1 MPENS
6 TPASRGLYRFAVAT
20 ASMTIVL
27 LMAGAL
33 VTNND
38 AGDSVPDWP
47 LAYHRLVP
55 PFVGGIR
62 FEYSHRV
69 IAGIVSLMTLVL
81 AIWITAKDRR
91 PLAKRLGWTAL
102 ALVVAQAVLGG
113 IRVLEGDPFV
123 SATAHATL
131 AQIFFITLVGI
142 ALYLS
147 PWWQQ
152 EQPQLEDTASPR
164 VRTLA
169 WWTTVVILA
178 QILLGA
184 AFRHGLLGIV
194 PHLIGAGAVTV
205 MVIWVGR
212 VAKKRFGTN
221 PDIRRGVV
229 LLHAFFGTQILL
241 GFAAWWAMT
250 SGIAAVQPTVLYV
263 TLMVAHVLG
272 GALTLAA
279 SILLTLRC
287 VRLIRGAGATELQH
301 AGDIRVKA

>member
-1 MPENS
+1 
-6 TPASRGLYRFAVAT
+6 
-20 ASMTIVL
+20 MTVVL

-47 LAYHRLVP
+47 LAYHRLIP

-69 IAGIVSLMTLVL
+69 VAGIVSVMTLLL

-91 PLAKRLGWTAL
+91 PLAKRLGWIAM

-113 IRVLEGDPFV
+113 IRVLEGDPFI

-147 PWWQQ
+147 PWWQS
-152 EQPQLEDTASPR
+152 EQPRLRDTGSPSI
-164 VRTLA
+164 RTLG

-184 AFRHGLLGIV
+184 AFRHGLLGIL
-194 PHLIGAGAVTV
+194 PHLIGACAVTV
-205 MVIWVGR
+205 MVVWVGR

-221 PDIRRGVV
+221 PDVRRGVA
-229 LLHAFFGTQILL
+229 LLHSFFGIQILL

-279 SILLTLRC
+279 SVLLTLRC
-287 VRLIRGAGATELQH
+287 VRLICGAGAAEFMRPAEETAHPTRSVRAAQ
-301 AGDIRVKA
+301 